1 MGAPPVAESSDLS
14 EWQRSIADEGFS
26 KPRKIS
32 GTATGDDLTTPKALF
47 TLMEPEIVIE
57 RKKEPSGEGSF

>member
-1 MGAPPVAESSDLS
+1 LQLD
-14 EWQRSIADEGFS
+14 DEDA
-26 KPRKIS
+26 
-32 GTATGDDLTTPKALF
+32 GTATGDKPTTPKALF